1 MPAVTKVPTIED
13 FREAARR
20 GIRGW
25 RDPNLSVRSG
35 GGYDFTQGPAAVI
48 WSREA
53 QRDRDLFLQVYTE
66 SATDADRDRLVE
78 AYYHVERVPAA
89 YGLGTCEF
97 TRPSA
102 AAGAGRIYAG
112 TRVAVLKAGYPPA
125 VYAVLADTDVTAA
138 ALSLPVPMRATRY
151 GTGVAANVGS
161 ASGLRLDDILF
172 DATLRPA
179 ALVVGDG
186 TDREE
191 DDAYL
196 ARARADLKADRV
208 GHIARLVKTCREAG
222 AWNVVCLHSGTFGD
236 AQDFGLNHIYVS
248 DANYV
253 TTLQLQQDCFLALDA
268 VRVAG
273 CDVQVLGMD
282 SATISVALTVAM
294 NDSPGAFDLTA
305 LAADIRAAVVDEF
318 AGRSDTWTWR
328 TEGIRGAASKAS
340 PDIQSVGVVTNPAEP
355 AAAFTATL
363 TRYRLF
369 ANDISV
375 TFTGPT

>member
-13 FREAARR
+13 FRAAARK
-20 GIRGW
+20 GMRGW

-66 SATDADRDRLVE
+66 SSTNADRDRIVE

-89 YGLGTCEF
+89 YGAGTCEF
-97 TRPSA
+97 ARPGA

-125 VYAVLADTDVTAA
+125 VYAVAADTDVTST

-151 GTGVAANVGS
+151 GTGVAS
-161 ASGLRLDDILF
+161 TASGPALRLDDIIF

-196 ARARADLKADRV
+196 ARARADLKAERV
-208 GHIARLVKTCREAG
+208 GHITKIVKTCKAAG

-236 AQDFGLNHIYVS
+236 SQDFGLNHIYVS

-253 TTLQLQQDCFLALDA
+253 TDPAVQQACFLALDA

-273 CDVQVLGMD
+273 CDVQVLPMT
-282 SATISVALTVAM
+282 SATVAVALTVAM

-305 LAADIRAAVVDEF
+305 LAADIRVAVVDEF

-369 ANDISV
+369 ANDIGV